1 MRWRRIAFW
10 FSFSVLALIVIAL
23 SWLWAADLGVFKPQL
38 ERYITEEFGHEF
50 TIDGEFHVDL
60 SRHTTVIAE
69 DLRFANAPWAE
80 ADDMVTVG
88 RVEVQI
94 DLWSLFRGLVLIE
107 LLDVDDTSIL
117 LLNPGDTPPNWER
130 PLQWFLEPSSVDL
143 DLLFGVVD
151 IDRAAL
157 RLESAERERP
167 LNLAIERL
175 DQSYREDSFLDLE
188 LRATLDGKKVAVD
201 GAVGTWDA
209 LLSGKNFDFDLEAV
223 LDTFEFS
230 ARGRI
235 DDAANPL
242 RPEFEF
248 TAFGPDVDDLTRMLG
263 LGEEGDGDIDLSG
276 ALTPAADGPLAL
288 TVKGNLGLTEIDAVG
303 EIRNLQDFA
312 KMGLQLTASGPDL
325 GRILRLAGIHQVR
338 ESPFMLKVDAE
349 SDSGIFV
356 VNEAT
361 MVFAEAQF
369 NGSAR
374 MPMFPSIDD
383 AVISLRVEGP
393 DLERFRYMTG
403 IPGAASG
410 PFAIRLTV
418 DVQEDGVEVLNL
430 DAETTLGEV
439 HGSGRI
445 GDPRTYIGSQFEVEA
460 RSDSLARTAEAY
472 GVMDMPDKPI
482 EVKGGAEYTSVGIR
496 TMGLVTAI
504 IGDVA
509 ASVDGLIALRSGAE
523 GSDLAFAVKGAN
535 LEALV
540 AEFSEPTGVPALPY
554 DVGGKLKIGND
565 GYRFR
570 DVSGSLGTTSIKADG
585 LLVPADMIAGSH
597 FDIHAQGAAFEELVA
612 GLDDVDVR
620 PGPFELSGKLVFQAD
635 AIKLSNVRLS
645 RPAVDAQLDL
655 AIGMLDEENRLD
667 FDVRA
672 GGRDVRDVIGR
683 AGTFAAF
690 EQPFAIEA
698 RGNLRG
704 SLWTFDDL
712 DASVGNATVTAAGD
726 LEFADARAKT
736 EFSLDLN
743 VPTLAA
749 LGTIDGR
756 KFNDQPLSV
765 TAHVTGSNGTLES
778 DRLNIRIGDSDI
790 NATIVL
796 RKADVPEID
805 IDMLS
810 DRLVF
815 RPFLEDV
822 EEYDPEPTF
831 DDGRLIPDID
841 MPFEALKKRNVSID
855 IRVGD
860 LERRTLF
867 MKDIEV
873 NAEVLDGV
881 LNISKARFKGRS
893 GELLASATL
902 DPMNGTGAAS
912 LQLVTRNFAL
922 GMIQKNDDFMM
933 RADLDIN
940 LRSTGTDLRTLLGNS
955 TGVVFVNARGGRLT
969 NENPI
974 VKAIYGDTIDEI
986 LTTINPFKKSDP
998 YTDLEC
1004 TIIPWAI
1011 DDGQVTDAPYGF
1023 VSTNKMRLVTKSSL
1037 NLKTEK
1043 IRIGIETT
1051 PKKVVSFS
1059 ASELINPYIQVV
1071 GTLAR
1076 PQLAVDEAGV
1086 LITGGVAVATG
1097 GLSLLAKGLWNRLS
1111 QSGDPCKEVSTAAIK
1126 ELGGRFPDLRIE
1138 GTSRIE

>member
-1 MRWRRIAFW
+1 MRWRRIVFW
-10 FSFSVLALIVIAL
+10 FTFSTLVLIVLALT
-23 SWLWAADLGVFKPQL
+23 WLWTADLGVLRPQL
-38 ERYITEEFGHEF
+38 ERLITQELGHEF
-50 TIDGEFHVDL
+50 TIEGDFHVDL

-69 DLRFANAPWAE
+69 DLRLANAPWAE
-80 ADDMVTVG
+80 AGDMITVG
-88 RVEVQI
+88 RLEARV
-94 DLWSLFRGLVLIE
+94 DLWSVFQGLALIE

-117 LLNPGDTPPNWER
+117 LQNPGDTPPNWDR
-130 PLQWFLEPSSVDL
+130 PLQWFLEPSSVDV
-143 DLLFGVVD
+143 LFGVVD
-151 IDRAAL
+151 IDRATL
-157 RLESAERERP
+157 RLESVERERP
-167 LNLAIERL
+167 LNLSIERL
-175 DQSYREDSFLDLE
+175 DQSYREDTFLDLE
-188 LRATLDGKKVAVD
+188 FRATLDGRKIAVD
-201 GAVGTWDA
+201 GAIGTWDA
-209 LLSGKNFDFDLEAV
+209 LLAGKNIDFDLEAV

-235 DDAANPL
+235 DDAAKPL

-248 TAFGPDVDDLTRMLG
+248 TASGPDIDDLTRMLG
-263 LGEEGDGDIDLSG
+263 LGDDGEGNIDLSG
-276 ALTPAADGPLAL
+276 ALTPGADGPLEL
-288 TVKGNLGLTEIDAVG
+288 SVKGNLGLTKIDAIG
-303 EIRNLQDFA
+303 ETQDLQTYA

-338 ESPFMLKVDAE
+338 ESPFMLKLDAE
-349 SDSGIFV
+349 SDSGVFV

-361 MVFAEAQF
+361 MVFADAQF

-383 AVISLRVEGP
+383 AVISVQIEGP

-403 IPGAASG
+403 IPGAANG
-410 PFAIRLTV
+410 PFAFGLTV
-418 DVQEDGVEVLNL
+418 DVQEDGVEILNL
-430 DAETTLGEV
+430 DAKTTLGEL
-439 HGSGRI
+439 HGNGRI
-445 GDPRTYIGSQFEVEA
+445 GDPRTYIGSQFDVVA
-460 RSDSLARTAEAY
+460 RSGSLARTAEAY
-472 GVMDMPDKPI
+472 GVADMPDKPI
-482 EVKGGAEYTSVGIR
+482 EIKGGAEYASAGIR
-496 TMGLVTAI
+496 TQGPVTAI
-504 IGDVA
+504 IGDVVV
-509 ASVDGLIALRSGAE
+509 SIDGLVALRSGMV
-523 GSDLAFAVKGAN
+523 GSDLAVAVKGED
-535 LEALV
+535 LQALV
-540 AEFSEPTGVPALPY
+540 AEFAEPEGVPPLPY
-554 DVGGKLKIGND
+554 DVGGKLSIGND

-570 DVSGSLGTTSIKADG
+570 DVSGSLGTASIKADG

-620 PGPFELSGKLVFQAD
+620 PGPFELSGKLAFQAD
-635 AIKLSNVRLS
+635 AIKLTNVRLS
-645 RPAVDAQLDL
+645 RPAVDAQFDL
-655 AIGMLDEENRLD
+655 AIGMLDEESMLD

-765 TAHVTGSNGTLES
+765 TAHVTGGNGTLES

-922 GMIQKNDDFMM
+922 GMIQKNDDFLM
-933 RADLDIN
+933 RVDLDIN

-955 TGVVFVNARGGRLT
+955 TGAVFVNARGGRLT

-1011 DDGQVTDAPYGF
+1011 DDGQLTDAPYGF

-1071 GTLAR
+1071 GTLAQ

>member
-80 ADDMVTVG
+80 ADDMITVG

-94 DLWSLFRGLVLIE
+94 DLWSLSRGLVLIE

-235 DDAANPL
+235 DDVANLL

-303 EIRNLQDFA
+303 ETRNLQDFA
-312 KMGLQLTASGPDL
+312 KMGLQLTASGPDF

-369 NGSAR
+369 NGS
-374 MPMFPSIDD
+374 
-383 AVISLRVEGP
+383 
-393 DLERFRYMTG
+393 
-403 IPGAASG
+403 SG
-410 PFAIRLTV
+410 PFAIGLTV
-418 DVQEDGVEVLNL
+418 DVRDDGVEVLNL
-430 DAETTLGEV
+430 DAKTTLGEL

-472 GVMDMPDKPI
+472 GVTDMPDKPI

-620 PGPFELSGKLVFQAD
+620 PGSFELSGKLAFQAD
-635 AIKLSNVRLS
+635 AIKLTNVRLS
-645 RPAVDAQLDL
+645 RPAVDAQFDL
-655 AIGMLDEENRLD
+655 AIGMLDEESRLD

-683 AGTFAAF
+683 AGPFAAF

-736 EFSLDLN
+736 EFSLELN

-765 TAHVTGSNGTLES
+765 TAHVTGGNGTLES

-810 DRLVF
+810 DRLVL

-873 NAEVLDGV
+873 SAEVLDGV

-922 GMIQKNDDFMM
+922 GMIQKNDDFLM
-933 RADLDIN
+933 RGDIDIN

-955 TGVVFVNARGGRLT
+955 TGVVFVNARGGRLA

-974 VKAIYGDTIDEI
+974 VKAIYGDMLDEI

-1011 DDGQVTDAPYGF
+1011 DDGQLTDAPYGF

-1051 PKKVVSFS
+1051 PKKIVSFS

-1111 QSGDPCKEVSTAAIK
+1111 QSGDPCKEVSMAAIK
-1126 ELGGRFPDLRIE
+1126 ELGGRFPDLQIE
-1138 GTSRIE
+1138 GISRIE